1 MQSRAVNKS
10 YGRDSR
16 KKRES
21 ISKRGSEGE
30 GEKVEGRVRRDKK
43 ERKVVREWVEGC
55 FSL

>member
-1 MQSRAVNKS
+1 MLSHTVNKS

-21 ISKRGSEGE
+21 SSKRGSEGE
-30 GEKVEGRVRRDKK
+30 GEKVVGRVRRDKK
-43 ERKVVREWVEGC
+43 ERKVGREWMEGC